1 MMVLVVMVVLFPAS
15 SETNSQPFTLKVVGG
30 AASSVAQDLQKHLQ
44 RHRIAAV
51 MRVIGNMRSLVHKRF
66 GELMLASFW
75 MLVNIHVSACY
86 GDRRNENS
94 LLFLTRR
101 GSKYLIH

>member
-1 MMVLVVMVVLFPAS
+1 MVVLFPAS

-51 MRVIGNMRSLVHKRF
+51 MRVIGNMRSLVHNRF

-75 MLVNIHVSACY
+75 MLVNIRV
-86 GDRRNENS
+86 
-94 LLFLTRR
+94 LLAMGIDAMR
-101 GSKYLIH
+101 IHSCSSPDEAPSTLYINYHS